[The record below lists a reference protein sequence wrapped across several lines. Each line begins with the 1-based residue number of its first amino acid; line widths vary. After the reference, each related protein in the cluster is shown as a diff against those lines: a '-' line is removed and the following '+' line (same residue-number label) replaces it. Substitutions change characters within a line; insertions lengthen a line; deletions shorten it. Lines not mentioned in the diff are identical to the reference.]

1 MTKGYKQSI
10 SYALIVKD
18 AVLLSD
24 PSQED
29 RDRLEFANELIHKV
43 DEYNHRLVNH
53 LSEDTVEN
61 QELAAVGHT
70 PEREVLSP
78 VEPDIEPMI
87 SEVDITENILKIK
100 NIQ

>member
-61 QELAAVGHT
+61 QELAVGHT
-70 PEREVLSP
+70 PEREVLFQLNR
-78 VEPDIEPMI
+78 I
-87 SEVDITENILKIK
+87 
-100 NIQ
+100 